1 MIAIIDAFSLGFCCL
16 AMAILI
22 SKSKNSPLMR
32 DQKLVLGGL
41 ILFMGVYYFCIF
53 VKWAGITGSLE
64 AFENFEGALIP
75 MWWAFVFYA
84 LMNMIAAN
92 DIQESESKYR
102 LIVENQSEVILKM
115 DPDLKIRFASPSFCR
130 MIGEP
135 EADVLGRP
143 LLSILDQKGESFLPY
158 EVFNKTVDSSQPA
171 YLEKIVKT
179 SQGERLLAWHLSAL
193 TREGDGRDVFIAV
206 GRDITERSRAEKKL
220 ASMDQRRRT
229 LMENLPVGIFR
240 ASMEGE
246 GRLLMV
252 NKAAA
257 AILGYDSE
265 LELQNIPVSELFS
278 DNGQRRELIKRI
290 QAEGVIVGVEAA
302 LKKRDGETIFGAVT
316 VNMIEDES
324 SVYID
329 GIIEEVT
336 TVRQTLKALNN
347 SEQLHRQAQ
356 QIAKVGHWEQ
366 DIPTMTYKYSEGL
379 ADILKISKDLPL
391 SLDDVIRL
399 IHPDDLKTVLKQF
412 RQSVE
417 SRTEYDITHRYVL
430 FDGEVKFVHSKCVH
444 EFDADGNHTK
454 SIGTVQ
460 DVTEYK
466 VLEFEKNSTERQ
478 LRQAQKL
485 EAIGT
490 LAGGIAHDFN
500 NILTPILGFSQ
511 MLAEG
516 LPENTRNQESAQAIY
531 QAALRA
537 SDLVGHILTFSRQ
550 ADAER
555 TPVHVAA
562 ILKEAVKFVRA
573 SIPSTININQDIQ
586 INCLPVLADP
596 TQIHQIIMNLST
608 NAYYA
613 MQEKGGELTISLKQ
627 KKYADLPPD
636 LEESGANGMYYLH
649 LKVQDT
655 GQGMDKETM
664 DRIFDPYFTTKKRG
678 EGTGLG
684 LSTVIGILNQL
695 GGRISVESKI
705 DAGTVFNVYLP
716 CMEKLPSAAA
726 ASSSQPIKGN
736 GQEVLVVDDE
746 GTVANMLGQMLKN
759 LGYISTAANDSLT
772 ALELIQADP
781 QKFALVISDLTMP
794 TLTGVELA
802 KKAAE
807 LNPNLPFILSS
818 GLGDGVIGKASESPN
833 IKDILHKP
841 VTRSVLGRVVNAVL
855 NPEN

>member
-53 VKWAGITGSLE
+53 LQWANITGALE
-64 AFENFEGALIP
+64 TFENFEGALIP

-84 LMNMIAAN
+84 LISMVTTREIM
-92 DIQESESKYR
+92 ESESKYR

-130 MIGEP
+130 MIGKC

-143 LLSILDQKGESFLPY
+143 LLSILDLKGESFLPY
-158 EVFNKTVDSSQPA
+158 EVFNKTVDPSQPA
-171 YLEKIVKT
+171 YFEKIVKT

-193 TREGDGRDVFIAV
+193 TREGDGKDVFIAV
-206 GRDITERSRAEKKL
+206 GRDITEKRSAENKL

-229 LMENLPVGIFR
+229 LMGNLPVGIFR
-240 ASMEGE
+240 ASIEDK

-257 AILGYDSE
+257 SMLGYDSE
-265 LELQNIPVSELFS
+265 LELLKIPVSDIFS
-278 DNGQRRELIKRI
+278 DKEQRSELIKQI
-290 QAEGVIVGVEAA
+290 EAEGVIMGVEAA
-302 LKKRDGETIFGAVT
+302 LKKRDGETIFGSVT
-316 VNMIEDES
+316 MNMIEDKNK
-324 SVYID
+324 VYVD
-329 GIIEEVT
+329 GIIENVT
-336 TVRQTLKALNN
+336 NVRQALNALSK
-347 SEQLHRQAQ
+347 SEKLHRQAQ

-366 DIPTMTYKYSEGL
+366 DIITQTYKYSEGL
-379 ADILKISKDLPL
+379 ADILKIPKGLTLDF
-391 SLDDVIRL
+391 DDVKRL

>member
-22 SKSKNSPLMR
+22 GKSKNSPLMR
-32 DQKLVLGGL
+32 DQKLLLGGL

-53 VKWAGITGSLE
+53 VKWAGITGRLE

-84 LMNMIAAN
+84 LMNMIATN
-92 DIQESESKYR
+92 EIKESESKYR
-102 LIVENQSEVILKM
+102 LIVENQSELILKM

-130 MIGEP
+130 MIGKP

-158 EVFNKTVDSSQPA
+158 EVFNKTVDPSQPA
-171 YLEKIVKT
+171 YFEKIVKT

-193 TREGDGRDVFIAV
+193 TREGDGKDVFIAV
-206 GRDITERSRAEKKL
+206 GRDITEKSRTEKKL
-220 ASMDQRRRT
+220 ASMDHRYRT

-240 ASMEGE
+240 ASIEGQ

-257 AILGYDSE
+257 AMLGYDSE
-265 LELQNIPVSELFS
+265 LELLKIPVSDIFS

-290 QAEGVIVGVEAA
+290 KAEGVIVGVEAA
-302 LKKRDGETIFGAVT
+302 LRKKDGAIIFGSVT
-316 VNMIEDES
+316 MNMIEDENNIY
-324 SVYID
+324 VD
-329 GIIEEVT
+329 GIIENVT
-336 TVRQTLKALNN
+336 NVRQALNALN
-347 SEQLHRQAQ
+347 SSERLHRQAQ
-356 QIAKVGHWEQ
+356 LIAKVGHWEQ
-366 DIPTMTYKYSEGL
+366 DITTMTYEYSEGL
-379 ADILKISKDLPL
+379 ADILKIPKNLTLDF
-391 SLDDVIRL
+391 DDVKRL
-399 IHPDDLKTVLKQF
+399 IHPEDLQTVLNEFGK
-412 RQSVE
+412 SVK
-417 SRTEYDITHRYVL
+417 SRTEYDMTHRYVL
-430 FDGEVKFVHSKCVH
+430 SDGEVKYVHSKCVH

-460 DVTEYK
+460 DVTEIK
-466 VLEFEKNSTERQ
+466 VLESDKHNTERQ

-511 MLAEG
+511 MLAEN
-516 LPENTRNQESAQAIY
+516 LPDDTRNRESAQAIY
-531 QAALRA
+531 EAALRA

-555 TPVHVAA
+555 MPVHVAA

-573 SIPSTININQDIQ
+573 SIPSTINIKQDIQ
-586 INCLPVLADP
+586 TNCLPVLADP

-627 KKYADLPPD
+627 KRRTDLFPD
-636 LEESGANGMYYLH
+636 LEESDANGMYYLH

-726 ASSSQPIKGN
+726 ASSSQPAKGN

-746 GTVANMLGQMLKN
+746 GTVANMLSQMLKN
-759 LGYISTAANDSLT
+759 LDYVPTAVSDSLT
-772 ALELIQADP
+772 ALELIQAAP

-794 TLTGVELA
+794 NLTGVELA

-807 LNPNLPFILSS
+807 LNPDLPFILSS
-818 GLGDGVIGKASESPN
+818 GLGDGISGKASESPN

-841 VTRSVLGRVVNAVL
+841 ITRSALGRVVNAVL